1 MNQLTLPSMNPPLAS
16 GMLNNPGVHE
26 NDNYKVVVGYPP
38 ASREFPQ
45 PLLGYLVVNKQYDVV
60 EYFNQMYPYAKNMA
74 DELDKVIKKG
84 FDNEDDKP
92 PTDVFSKFK

>member
-1 MNQLTLPSMNPPLAS
+1 MNQSIPSIAQIPKLVS
-16 GMLNNPGVHE
+16 GMLANEAVHE
-26 NDNYKVVVGYPP
+26 NDNYKVVVGFPP

-45 PLLGYLVVNKQYDVV
+45 PLLGYLVVNKQFDVV

-84 FDNEDDKP
+84 FGEGEEDK
-92 PTDVFSKFK
+92 DVFSKFR